1 MTIDLKKWI
10 KSTNFPFCCFVF
22 LLFFVPLAVRDP
34 YFIHTIIFICFFAY
48 LGASWNILGG
58 YAGQTSLGHSAF
70 VGIGAYVSTLLF
82 INTGLTPWLG
92 MIAGGLAA
100 ALISFI
106 IGFPAFRLTG
116 PYFAL
121 TTIAFGEILR
131 LWVTDTETFLGISLK
146 GARGILLPIK
156 GHSPFEF
163 QFIDKIYYY
172 YIILLLMVI
181 ILLVCWKIENSR
193 MGFYLRA
200 IKGNQDAARSLG
212 VEVTWYKL
220 LAFAISAFFTGIGGV
235 FYAQM
240 VLFIIPERIL
250 GLDISIELA
259 LITIIGG
266 RGTLFGPI
274 LGAFLLRPLSEIT
287 AAYFGGTYLGV
298 HLILYGILLMI
309 SILFIPKGMTD
320 LFGRIYQKLIGASRS
335 KAYVAH

>member
-1 MTIDLKKWI
+1 MTLQMKTWM
-10 KSTNFPFCCFVF
+10 KSPNFPFSCFV
-22 LLFFVPLAVRDP
+22 LSLFFVPLFLRDP
-34 YFIHTIIFICFFAY
+34 YFIHTLIFICFFAY
-48 LGASWNILGG
+48 LGASWNIVGG

-82 INTGLTPWLG
+82 INLGLTPWIG
-92 MIAGGLAA
+92 MVAGGLAA
-100 ALISFI
+100 TLVSLL

-131 LWVTDTETFLGISLK
+131 LWVTDTETLFGISLK
-146 GARGILLPIK
+146 GARGILLPIQ
-156 GHSPFEF
+156 GHSPYYF
-163 QFIDKIYYY
+163 QFVDKVYYY
-172 YIILLLMVI
+172 YIILVMMVLI
-181 ILLVCWKIENSR
+181 IFVCYKIENSK
-193 MGFYLRA
+193 MGYYLKA
-200 IKGNQDAARSLG
+200 IKGNQEAARSLG
-212 VEVTWYKL
+212 VEVTRYKL
-220 LAFAISAFFTGIGGV
+220 MAFAVSAFFTGLGGV

-266 RGTLFGPI
+266 RGTLFGPVF
-274 LGAFLLRPLSEIT
+274 GAFLLRPLSEIT

-309 SILFIPKGMTD
+309 SILFIPKGMSE
-320 LFGRIYQKLIGASRS
+320 LFNRLYLRLFRS
-335 KAYVAH
+335 V

>member
-1 MTIDLKKWI
+1 MTLHVKRWA
-10 KSTNFPFCCFVF
+10 KSPNFPFYCFV
-22 LLFFVPLAVRDP
+22 LSLFFVPLFLQDP
-34 YFIHTIIFICFFAY
+34 YFIHQLIFICLFAY
-48 LGASWNILGG
+48 LSASWNIIGG

-82 INTGLTPWLG
+82 INLGLTPWVG
-92 MIAGGLAA
+92 MFAGGLAA
-100 ALISFI
+100 TLVSLI

-121 TTIAFGEILR
+121 TTIAFCEILR
-131 LWVTDTETFLGISLK
+131 LWVTDTETLLGISLK

-156 GHSPFEF
+156 GHSPYDF
-163 QFIDKIYYY
+163 QFVDKVYYY
-172 YIILLLMVI
+172 YIILMMMVL
-181 ILLVCWKIENSR
+181 ILYVCYKIENSK
-193 MGFYLRA
+193 MGYYLRA
-200 IKGNQDAARSLG
+200 IKGNQEAARSLG
-212 VEVTWYKL
+212 VEVTQYKL
-220 LAFAISAFFTGIGGV
+220 LAFAISAFFTGMGGV

-274 LGAFLLRPLSEIT
+274 FGAFLLRPLSEIT

-298 HLILYGILLMI
+298 HLILYGVLLMV
-309 SILFIPKGMTD
+309 SILFIPKGMTE
-320 LFGRIYQKLIGASRS
+320 LFNRLYLKLIRS
-335 KAYVAH
+335 L